1 MKKRYLN
8 LFLALIATMCAQAD
22 VYNQLTDLPTVYI
35 NTFNKAAITSKTTY
49 IYAKMVYVD
58 GDSVAQYDSLSIRGR
73 GNSTWN
79 LSKKPYRIKFL
90 DKEKFLGKGYAKA
103 KSWTLMANAAD
114 KSMIRNAL
122 TSEMGEYIGLT
133 FNPAARF
140 VDLVLNG
147 KYLGTY
153 QISDQIDVRPHRV
166 DITEQPDTITEQSDY
181 TGGYLLEVDGFMD
194 GNYFLSYQSV
204 PVRIHYPDEDDIVLR
219 QNTYIS
225 SYIHKFE
232 AMLYGTDFKD
242 AEKGYR
248 PYIDSLSLARWY
260 IATEVSAN
268 PDGFYSIY
276 FYKEKDD
283 PHLYWG
289 PLWDYDIA
297 YNNCQR
303 LGNITTSLMCE
314 NGFGVAKTW
323 VAQMWKDPWFGTL
336 VNREYKKMLDN
347 GLQAHLIDKID
358 SMATRLQRSQAL
370 NYKTWSISQRMYYD
384 ELVLFST
391 YDEYIAY
398 LKDFIPNRLT
408 YLQSAFANKLMTP
421 DPVPTPAFSLVD
433 GYYYRITNAGTSNA
447 VDVTGQ
453 SMAVGANICTWAN
466 LYDRTSQEWEIRRKG
481 DFYQMINHLSGLALS
496 DPYNAKGSSTNYAA
510 LCQTDS
516 DATNKRQLWT
526 IYPQGTAGYYNLIN
540 ASTGRVANNL
550 SGSAAN
556 GNLTVSYQSDVTRNT
571 TSLNRLWY
579 FTPTDVAIKNTTGI
593 ATEQAIEYALSYSRA
608 GQRLRF
614 IGPDLTKLTF
624 KATVYTTSGQT
635 VGSFSGTDTFSLANL
650 SHGTYI
656 VSWYFAG
663 RQHSTKFSY

>member
-1 MKKRYLN
+1 
-8 LFLALIATMCAQAD
+8 
-22 VYNQLTDLPTVYI
+22 
-35 NTFNKAAITSKTTY
+35 
-49 IYAKMVYVD
+49 
-58 GDSVAQYDSLSIRGR
+58 
-73 GNSTWN
+73 
-79 LSKKPYRIKFL
+79 
-90 DKEKFLGKGYAKA
+90 
-103 KSWTLMANAAD
+103 
-114 KSMIRNAL
+114 
-122 TSEMGEYIGLT
+122 
-133 FNPAARF
+133 
-140 VDLVLNG
+140 
-147 KYLGTY
+147 
-153 QISDQIDVRPHRV
+153 
-166 DITEQPDTITEQSDY
+166 
-181 TGGYLLEVDGFMD
+181 
-194 GNYFLSYQSV
+194 
-204 PVRIHYPDEDDIVLR
+204 
-219 QNTYIS
+219 
-225 SYIHKFE
+225 
-232 AMLYGTDFKD
+232 MLYGTDFKD

-466 LYDRTSQEWEIRRKG
+466 LYDRSSQEWEIRRKG

-571 TSLNRLWY
+571 NSLNRLWY

-593 ATEQAIEYALSYSRA
+593 ATEQAIKYALSYSRA